1 MFASASMDFVFSSH
15 VLEHIENTEKTLKEW
30 WRLIKPGGYL
40 VLYLPH
46 KDFYPNM
53 GSPDANPS
61 HLHDF
66 LPSDIESIMESVG
79 NWDLVRNED
88 RNEDNE
94 YSFFQVYKK
103 VFVSNDSKKHRHFRS
118 YQNPKP
124 EKTCAV
130 VRYGA
135 FGDHIQTAS
144 LFPQLKEQG
153 YHITMYS
160 SNPGFEAIKH
170 DPHIDAVILQ
180 DRTKSFWN
188 IGTTKPRSMTSG

>member
-1 MFASASMDFVFSSH
+1 
-15 VLEHIENTEKTLKEW
+15 
-30 WRLIKPGGYL
+30 
-40 VLYLPH
+40 
-46 KDFYPNM
+46 
-53 GSPDANPS
+53 
-61 HLHDF
+61 
-66 LPSDIESIMESVG
+66 DIESIMEDIG

-103 VFVSNDSKKHRHFRS
+103 VFVSNDSKKKRHFRS

-180 DRTKSFWN
+180 DKDQVKNEELLEYWDHEAKKYDKWINLSESVEGTWLALKSFWN